1 MHRGLSLR
9 LLILTIGFVMLA
21 EVLIFVP
28 SVAQFR
34 LTWLESKL
42 EKAQLASLALEAT
55 SDNMI
60 SPTLEAEL
68 LANAMVKA
76 VVLKR
81 AETRTLM
88 LSDNMPTV
96 PDAVFDLREANFV
109 ELLGDALATLVRTDN
124 RTINVVGQA
133 TLEAGQYIEIILAEE
148 PLRSDMAAYG
158 LNIFLLSL
166 VISLFTA
173 SLLFLVLN
181 AMIVRPMGRIAQNI
195 DEFRDNPEDAARIIP
210 DSNRQDEIG
219 TVEHGLHDMQEQV
232 RGALKQKTHLANLG
246 AAVAKISHDLRNIL
260 ASAQL
265 VSDRLAGS
273 ADPKVR
279 KMTPTLMRAIDRAVT
294 LCDQTLRYGRAEGP
308 RPRPVEFELT
318 PIVDEIAVSLGLNHD
333 GELTLSNKV
342 PPGFMVYADPDNLFR
357 AVQNLARNAVEATV
371 NSGEV
376 HVSARREGGE
386 VIIDVADTGPG
397 LPPKALENLFQPFTG
412 SARSGGTGLGL
423 VNVREIVEA
432 HRGRVELVR
441 SDARGT
447 LFRIGLPVAGTTG
460 SNRKA
465 G

>member
-34 LTWLESKL
+34 VTWLESKL

-81 AETRTLM
+81 AETRSLM
-88 LSDNMPTV
+88 LSDNMPTEL
-96 PDAVFDLREANFV
+96 DAVFDLRGATVV
-109 ELLGDALATLVRTDN
+109 ELISDALATLVRTDN

-133 TLEAGQYIEIILAEE
+133 TLEAGQYIEIILAEA
-148 PLRSDMAAYG
+148 PLRADMAAYG

-166 VISLFTA
+166 VISLITA

-195 DEFRDNPEDAARIIP
+195 DDFRGNPEDADRIIP
-210 DSNRQDEIG
+210 DSSRKDEIG

-232 RGALKQKTHLANLG
+232 RGALKQKTRLANLG

-273 ADPKVR
+273 ADPQVR
-279 KMTPTLMRAIDRAVT
+279 RMTPTLMRAIDRAVT
-294 LCDQTLRYGRAEGP
+294 LCDQTLRYGRAEEPHP
-308 RPRPVEFELT
+308 RPIEFELT
-318 PIVDEIAVSLGLNHD
+318 PIVDEIAMSLGLSSN
-333 GELTLSNKV
+333 GELSLANEV
-342 PPGFMVYADPDNLFR
+342 PPGFMIFADPDNLFR
-357 AVQNLARNAVEATV
+357 AIQNLARNAVEATSG
-371 NSGEV
+371 SGEV
-376 HVSARREGGE
+376 RISARQENGE
-386 VIIDVADTGPG
+386 IVIDVADTGPG
-397 LPPKALENLFQPFTG
+397 LPPRALENLFQPFTG

-432 HRGRVELVR
+432 HGGRVQLVR
-441 SDARGT
+441 SDEHGT
-447 LFRIGLPVAGTTG
+447 LFRVCLPPSDAAGLKRR
-460 SNRKA
+460 SS
-465 G
+465 